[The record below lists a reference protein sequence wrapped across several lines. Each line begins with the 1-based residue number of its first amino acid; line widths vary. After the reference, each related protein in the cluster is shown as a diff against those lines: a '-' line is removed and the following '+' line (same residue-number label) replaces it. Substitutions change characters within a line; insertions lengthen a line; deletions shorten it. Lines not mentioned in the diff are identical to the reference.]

1 MRRYKINFIYFI
13 KKRGENFHMD
23 ISESIAKQFSDSLK
37 SLIEIEINKQETDRV
52 KSQTVEQKVKVL
64 EPKDIVVLI
73 KRGYPNY
80 LITVEEARGILK
92 LDTVFMR
99 RLVST
104 GLIKSLARGDGRKI
118 SRYEVDDFIERNQGK
133 NLDELLKAAER
144 GDKIVKP

>member
-1 MRRYKINFIYFI
+1 
-13 KKRGENFHMD
+13 MD

-104 GLIKSLARGDGRKI
+104 GLIKSLARGDGSKI

-133 NLDELLKAAER
+133 NLDELFKSSRE
-144 GDKIVKP
+144 GG

>member
-1 MRRYKINFIYFI
+1 MDNSNKIVE
-13 KKRGENFHMD
+13 RL
-23 ISESIAKQFSDSLK
+23 SDSLK
-37 SLIEIEINKQETDRV
+37 SLIEIEINKQEVDRA

-80 LITVEEARGILK
+80 LITVEEARRILK
-92 LDTVFMR
+92 LDTAFMR

-133 NLDELLKAAER
+133 NLDELLKAVER

>member
-1 MRRYKINFIYFI
+1 MDNSNKIVE
-13 KKRGENFHMD
+13 RL
-23 ISESIAKQFSDSLK
+23 SDSLK
-37 SLIEIEINKQETDRV
+37 SLIEIEINKQEVDRA

-92 LDTVFMR
+92 LDTAFMR

-133 NLDELLKAAER
+133 NLDELLKAVER

>member
-1 MRRYKINFIYFI
+1 MENSNKIVE
-13 KKRGENFHMD
+13 RL
-23 ISESIAKQFSDSLK
+23 SDSLK
-37 SLIEIEINKQETDRV
+37 SLIEIEINKQEVDRA

-92 LDTVFMR
+92 LDTAFMR

-133 NLDELLKAAER
+133 NLDELLKAVER

>member
-1 MRRYKINFIYFI
+1 
-13 KKRGENFHMD
+13 MD
-23 ISESIAKQFSDSLK
+23 ISESITKQFSDSLK

-104 GLIKSLARGDGRKI
+104 GLIISLARGDGRKI
-118 SRYEVDDFIERNQGK
+118 SWYEVDDFIERNQGK
-133 NLDELLKAAER
+133 NLDELLKAVER
-144 GDKIVKP
+144 GDEIVKP

>member
-1 MRRYKINFIYFI
+1 
-13 KKRGENFHMD
+13 MD

-37 SLIEIEINKQETDRV
+37 SLIEIEISKQETDRV
-52 KSQTVEQKVKVL
+52 KSQTIEQKVKVL

-92 LDTVFMR
+92 LDTAFMR

-104 GLIKSLARGDGRKI
+104 GLIKSLVRGDGRKI

-133 NLDELLKAAER
+133 NLDELLKAVER
-144 GDKIVKP
+144 GDEIAESWY

>member
-1 MRRYKINFIYFI
+1 
-13 KKRGENFHMD
+13 MD
-23 ISESIAKQFSDSLK
+23 ISESITKQFSDSLK

-73 KRGYPNY
+73 KRG
-80 LITVEEARGILK
+80 
-92 LDTVFMR
+92 TVFMR

-133 NLDELLKAAER
+133 NLDELLKAVER
-144 GDKIVKP
+144 GDEIVKP

>member
-1 MRRYKINFIYFI
+1 
-13 KKRGENFHMD
+13 MD

-37 SLIEIEINKQETDRV
+37 SLIEIEINKQEIDRA

-99 RLVST
+99 RLVSA

-118 SRYEVDDFIERNQGK
+118 SRYEVDDFIERNQGR
-133 NLDELLKAAER
+133 NLDELLKEAE
-144 GDKIVKP
+144 KEII

>member
-1 MRRYKINFIYFI
+1 
-13 KKRGENFHMD
+13 MD

-37 SLIEIEINKQETDRV
+37 SLIEIEISKQETDRV
-52 KSQTVEQKVKVL
+52 KSQTIEQKVKVL

-80 LITVEEARGILK
+80 LITVEEAREILK
-92 LDTVFMR
+92 LDTAFMR

-104 GLIKSLARGDGRKI
+104 GLIKSLVRGDGRKI

-133 NLDELLKAAER
+133 NLDELLKAVER
-144 GDKIVKP
+144 GDEIAES